1 MFLGSKALVVGAVVG
16 AMVGAVESILQELC
30 SFLCGGLARDVPDI
44 SANLVKI
51 RQVSYY
57 LI

>member
-1 MFLGSKALVVGAVVG
+1 MFLGSKALVVGAV
-16 AMVGAVESILQELC
+16 VGAVESILQELC
-30 SFLCGGLARDVPDI
+30 SFLCGALARDVPDI

-57 LI
+57 LV

>member
-1 MFLGSKALVVGAVVG
+1 MFLGSKALV
-16 AMVGAVESILQELC
+16 VGAVESILQELC
-30 SFLCGGLARDVPDI
+30 SFLCGALARDVPDI

-57 LI
+57 LV